1 MADRRGI
8 LAGGHW
14 VIDHVKMI
22 DAWPPQDALA
32 SISSERNANGGCAF
46 NLLKDLALMGARF
59 PLQGIGLIGRDADG
73 ETILRDCDGLGIDRT
88 RIRQTDAAP
97 TSYTDVMT
105 VAATGRRTFFHQRG
119 TNALLD
125 EGHFD
130 LESSS
135 ARIFHLGYF
144 CLLDALDRVGADGRN
159 GHARLLERA
168 SALGFLTSAD
178 MVSNETADF
187 PTVVGPSLP
196 HLDFLIANEF
206 EIGRLTGRECA
217 RDGRANPS
225 AVASAAREVLGH
237 GVRRAVIVHFREGA
251 VLVPREGKEIR
262 LGAVQVPRERIRGAA
277 GAGDAFAAGLLCG
290 IHEGWPPDQALEL
303 GNCIAAAC
311 LEDPTCSGAIR
322 HWQVSLQN
330 GRQMGYAPL

>member
-32 SISSERNANGGCAF
+32 SIASERNANGGCAY
-46 NLLKDLALMGARF
+46 NLLKDLSLMGARF
-59 PLQGIGLIGRDADG
+59 PLQGVGLIGRDADG
-73 ETILRDCDGLGIDRT
+73 EAILRDCDKLGIDRS
-88 RIRQTDAAP
+88 RIQQTDAAP

-105 VAATGRRTFFHQRG
+105 VTATGRRTFFHQQG
-119 TNALLD
+119 TNAILD

-130 LESSS
+130 LGSSD

-159 GHARLLERA
+159 GHARLFERA

-187 PTVVGPSLP
+187 PAIVGPSLS
-196 HLDFLIANEF
+196 HLDYLIANEF

-217 RDGRANPS
+217 RDGHADPG
-225 AVASAAREVLGH
+225 AVVAAAREVLGR
-237 GVRRAVIVHFREGA
+237 GVRRAVVVHFREGA
-251 VLVPREGKEIR
+251 VIVPREGKDVA
-262 LGAVQVPRERIRGAA
+262 LGAVEVPRERIRGAA
-277 GAGDAFAAGLLCG
+277 GAGDAFAAGLLFG
-290 IHEGWPPDQALEL
+290 IHEGWPLDQALEL
-303 GNCIAAAC
+303 GNCIAAAS
-311 LEDPTCSGAIR
+311 LEDATCSGSIR
-322 HWQVSLQN
+322 PWQVSLQN
-330 GRQMGYAPL
+330 GRRMGFGKP